1 MAKEEIKFE
10 DFLADVSPLNQD
22 FVNETHSF
30 LLGNGCK
37 YKIEAAKSG
46 FVVSYSHS
54 KTKKVV
60 INYVFR
66 KSGLIIR
73 IYGDNVSKYAD
84 VLDKLPDGMV
94 KAIQKA
100 PVCKRL
106 IDPEKCNSRC
116 AMGYQFSLKGTDYQK
131 CRYSSFMFE
140 VKDENYA
147 SVRDF
152 LERELKERAA

>member
-10 DFLADVSPLNQD
+10 DFLADVSLLNQD

-30 LLGNGCK
+30 LLNNGCK

-46 FVVSYSHS
+46 FVVSYSHPE
-54 KTKKVV
+54 TKKVV
-60 INYVFR
+60 VNYVFR

-73 IYGDNVSKYAD
+73 IYGDNINKYAD
-84 VLDKLPDGMV
+84 ILDKLPDGMV

-106 IDPEKCNSRC
+106 VDPEKCNSRC
-116 AMGYQFSLKGTDYQK
+116 AMGYQFNLKGTDYQK

-140 VKDENYA
+140 IKDENYA

-152 LERELKERAA
+152 LEHELKERSA